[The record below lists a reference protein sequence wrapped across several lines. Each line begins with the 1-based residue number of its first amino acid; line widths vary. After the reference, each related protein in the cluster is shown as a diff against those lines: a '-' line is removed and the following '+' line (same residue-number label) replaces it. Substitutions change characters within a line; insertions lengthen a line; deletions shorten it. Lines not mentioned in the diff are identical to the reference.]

1 MHLIGGD
8 TYRQYYR
15 VIITSALFYH
25 LIRVHLVWLEGLKNE
40 MIENGEG
47 IENCEDRRDL
57 IFFYICL
64 IGRMENKVAI
74 NLQLYPY

>member
-1 MHLIGGD
+1 MLKLE
-8 TYRQYYR
+8 
-15 VIITSALFYH
+15 VLM
-25 LIRVHLVWLEGLKNE
+25 EGLKSGR
-40 MIENGEG
+40 IENEEG

-64 IGRMENKVAI
+64 VGRMENEVVI